1 MKLPYFVRKLS
12 KDKLA
17 CLSVVVLIGLF
28 LCILLAPF
36 ISPYDPIEQ
45 QLSLRRQ
52 GPNFQHW
59 AGNDE
64 AGRDILSRLIFGA
77 KNTLILGMLSMSIG
91 LLFGIILGLIS
102 GYYKGLLD
110 TIIMRLMDLMLAFP
124 YFLFAIL
131 IVAMLGPG
139 LTNAAISIG
148 VASVPTYARV
158 VRGSVLG
165 IREKPFIQAVQ
176 ALGSG
181 DFRVIFH
188 HILPNVLA
196 PVIVIGTL
204 GIARGILAGAG
215 LGFLGLG
222 AQPPAP
228 EWGAMLGGGRAYL
241 VDAPHICLFPGLA
254 LVILVLSLNL
264 FGDALRDILDPKLK

>member
-1 MKLPYFVRKLS
+1 MRLPYFIRRLS
-12 KDKLA
+12 RDRLA
-17 CLSVVVLIGLF
+17 CFSIVIIVLVFICVIF
-28 LCILLAPF
+28 SPYLAP
-36 ISPYDPIEQ
+36 YDSVEQ
-45 QLSLRRQ
+45 QLSKRRQ
-52 GPNFQHW
+52 APSLQHW
-59 AGNDE
+59 AGTDE
-64 AGRDILSRLIFGA
+64 AGRDILSRLICGA

-102 GYYKGLLD
+102 GYYKGFLD
-110 TIIMRLMDLMLAFP
+110 SLIMRLMDLMLAFP

-148 VASVPTYARV
+148 IASVPTYARV

-165 IREKPFIQAVQ
+165 IREKPFVQAVQ
-176 ALGSG
+176 ALGSS
-181 DFRVIFH
+181 DFRIIFN
-188 HILPNVLA
+188 HIFPNVLA
-196 PVIVIGTL
+196 PIIVIGTL

-228 EWGAMLGGGRAYL
+228 EWGAMLGRGRAFL
-241 VDAPHICLFPGLA
+241 VDAPHICLFPGIA
-254 LVILVLSLNL
+254 LVLIVLALNL
-264 FGDALRDILDPKLK
+264 FGDALRDILDPKLR